1 MCNLL
6 LKPITMKRVIL
17 VLAIVLAVSTAK
29 AQVSIETAVAFAVSN
44 VEFTVGADLV
54 SRYVWRG
61 SDYGNS
67 AALQPTVEFAAGN
80 FALGA
85 WGSFALSGF
94 EAFNEADLYASY
106 GFEFGLSLGISDYY
120 YPGSRWGEFGDKV
133 SSHALELNLGYE
145 IGNFSLAGNYMLN
158 NSVDGAGAEDGI
170 VYFEAGYA
178 FDNLDVFVGG
188 GDGWVSNNGNFEVV
202 NVGIGTS
209 KEIKFSESFS
219 LPMFGQVIVNPNTEQ
234 FHIVVGIS
242 L

>member
-1 MCNLL
+1 
-6 LKPITMKRVIL
+6 MKRVIL
-17 VLAIVLAVSTAK
+17 VLTIVLAVSTAK
-29 AQVSIETAVAFAVSN
+29 AQVSIETAVASAVSN

-106 GFEFGLSLGISDYY
+106 GFDFGLSLGISDYY
-120 YPGSRWGEFGDKV
+120 YPGSKWGEFGDKV
-133 SSHALELNLGYE
+133 SSHAFELNLGYE
-145 IGNFSLAGNYMLN
+145 IGSLSLSGNYILN
-158 NSVDGAGAEDGI
+158 NSIDGGAGAEDGTI
-170 VYFEAGYA
+170 YFEAGYA
-178 FDNLDVFVGG
+178 FENVDLFIGG
-188 GDGWVSNNGNFEVV
+188 GDGWHVASYETGDFQICNI
-202 NVGIGTS
+202 GIGTS
-209 KEIKFSESFS
+209 KEIKLSESFS
-219 LPMFGQVIVNPNTEQ
+219 LPMFGKVIMNPNTEQ